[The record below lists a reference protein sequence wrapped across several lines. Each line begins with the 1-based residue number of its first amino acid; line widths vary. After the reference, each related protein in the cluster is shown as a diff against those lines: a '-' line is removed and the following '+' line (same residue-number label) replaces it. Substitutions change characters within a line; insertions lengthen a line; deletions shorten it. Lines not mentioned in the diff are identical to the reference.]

1 MAGHNVVEN
10 GVLTIRQK
18 NLRELNGRSYE
29 IKGYSFITRGMSS
42 TFVTL
47 STCYGLGWGSAPDYK
62 FAINV
67 AILKVPDCTALVIY
81 NTIVKSTHNGQVKYP
96 SHSCSSI

>member
-1 MAGHNVVEN
+1 MAGHNVVEI
-10 GVLTIRQK
+10 GVVTITQK

-29 IKGYSFITRGMSS
+29 IEGYSFIMRDMSS
-42 TFVTL
+42 TFLTL
-47 STCYGLGWGSAPDYK
+47 SACYGLGWGSSLDYK
-62 FAINV
+62 FAINE

-81 NTIVKSTHNGQVKYP
+81 NTIVKSTHNAQVKYP